1 VTARFRFLLVSTVPA
16 HEATGSD
23 LARLVRSLD
32 DQGVDIE
39 LHLVVR
45 GALEPDTE
53 LPPVPPEVGRL
64 IVHGAPTSTG
74 LSRARNIALLEAW
87 ASGAFDRADA
97 VAFPDDDC
105 WYPPR
110 LLAHVAHHLAD
121 WDIVMGSYSESAPEP
136 DYHRFPP
143 EGGELGWRVA
153 YEQTASVTQFYRPA
167 AVLDVGLF
175 DERFGV
181 GASYPSAEDADFLV
195 RSIAAGRRCL
205 YEPTLVVGHRQLGG
219 EYDHHYLGGTA
230 VLAKHALRVAEA
242 RRLLARRLLAGAR
255 QMTSGAMRAREYAS
269 TLRAV
274 VATLG
279 RSA

>member
-1 VTARFRFLLVSTVPA
+1 VTTRPRFLLVATVPA
-16 HEATGSD
+16 HEAAGSD
-23 LARLVRSLD
+23 LTRLVRSLD
-32 DQGVDIE
+32 AQGVEIE

-45 GALEPDTE
+45 GALEPDTHP
-53 LPPVPPEVGRL
+53 PPVPPDVGRL
-64 IVHGAPTSTG
+64 IVHGAPAGTG
-74 LSRARNIALLEAW
+74 LSRARNIALREAR
-87 ASGAFDRADA
+87 ASGALDRADA

-105 WYPPR
+105 WYPPL
-110 LLAHVAHHLAD
+110 LLAHVAEHLAD
-121 WDIVMGSYSESAPEP
+121 WDIVMGSYSESSPEP
-136 DYHRFPP
+136 DYRRFPA

-195 RSIAAGRRCL
+195 RAIAAGRRCL
-205 YEPTLVVGHRQLGG
+205 YEPTLVVGHRWLGSD
-219 EYDHHYLGGTA
+219 YDHHYLGGTA
-230 VLAKHALRVAEA
+230 LLAKHALRVAEA

-255 QMTSGAMRAREYAS
+255 EMASGAMRAREYVSA
-269 TLRAV
+269 LRAV